1 MIQPKNNHLI
11 VELVSYNS
19 TKSGLELVSKEE
31 DKGLRVGKV
40 VSSSVD
46 DLKKDNLI
54 VFGRYAYETLLF
66 EGQEFAFLNY
76 EDVIG
81 LITK

>member
-11 VELVSYNS
+11 VELVSYS
-19 TKSGLELVSKEE
+19 ATKSGLELVSKDD

-46 DLKKDNLI
+46 DLKQDDLI

-66 EGQEFAFLNY
+66 EGEEFAFLNY

-81 LITK
+81 QIIK